1 MRDGQTRRLERAEAV
16 NAVFEEFKA
25 RFQPTLVLESGEGA
39 GSEFPLEQTRMI
51 LGRGNDIELSFA
63 DPSLSSEHAVFEYFD
78 GGFRVRD
85 LGSLNGLRV
94 NGGEA
99 QLADLKH
106 GDRLE
111 LGSQTF
117 RFVLA
122 ERSVGPRTYE
132 VPLD

>member
-1 MRDGQTRRLERAEAV
+1 MRDGRTRRLERAEAA
-16 NAVFEEFKA
+16 NAVFEEFAA
-25 RFQPTLVLESGEGA
+25 RQQPTLVLVSGEGA
-39 GSEFPLEQTRMI
+39 GSEFALERPRVT
-51 LGRGNDIELSFA
+51 LGRGGDVDLSFC
-63 DPSLSSEHAVFEYFD
+63 DPSLSSEHAIFEFFD

-85 LGSLNGLRV
+85 LGSLNGTRV
-94 NGGEA
+94 NGCDV

-111 LGSQTF
+111 FGEQSF